1 MTKCQ
6 ALALHQL
13 QINAH
18 CKLLNKTL
26 GDRIGHASLMLSA
39 PISLRHSSIASN
51 MAFAFATSKPRARR
65 KRNNEWSSSRLRN
78 SPCSVRTS
86 RRLFRASCWDCVR
99 SPGRLLIMSS
109 SLVDEVPGDWLWEEV
124 QWHRSWSMAQWQSSH
139 VTTRKRCAASTDASF
154 RILLLLQSILQ
165 ILNPSKNILGCIMLK
180 EDLLSDAFWRNR
192 STPVYREKTHTHTHR
207 KHFCSKRTSPEK
219 TLGIRFQAFT
229 IPSPLDRSTN
239 TNITS
244 FHNTT
249 KIPRRLSDRKL
260 PLQQKLALSSL
271 LLLSKSK
278 HRRLSHIKASRLQQ

>member
-1 MTKCQ
+1 MCLLSKKNDQDIGYETSLRRDTSMQMTKCQ

-51 MAFAFATSKPRARR
+51 MAFALATSKPRARR

-192 STPVYREKTHTHTHR
+192 STPVYREKTHTHTPQTLLLQKNVPR
-207 KHFCSKRTSPEK
+207 KNSWNPF
-219 TLGIRFQAFT
+219 
-229 IPSPLDRSTN
+229 
-239 TNITS
+239 
-244 FHNTT
+244 
-249 KIPRRLSDRKL
+249 
-260 PLQQKLALSSL
+260 SSL
-271 LLLSKSK
+271 HNPVS
-278 HRRLSHIKASRLQQ
+278 SR